1 MLTFS
6 DFMKVYEAYTTYA
19 KTQPTVQPTAQPT
32 VQLTAQSTAQ
42 PTAQPSNADLMAAIG
57 ALQTP
62 IVNAQT
68 PQPESIDDVICRIAG
83 IQIPKE
89 DKKGAK

>member
-19 KTQPTVQPTAQPT
+19 KTQPTAQPT
-32 VQLTAQSTAQ
+32 VQPTAQ